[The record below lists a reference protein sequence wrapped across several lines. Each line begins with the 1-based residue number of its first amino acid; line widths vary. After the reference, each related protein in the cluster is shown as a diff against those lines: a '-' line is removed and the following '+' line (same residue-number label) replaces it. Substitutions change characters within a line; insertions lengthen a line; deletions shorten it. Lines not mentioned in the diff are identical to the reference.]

1 MLTALRVDGQV
12 PHAVFCAREPH
23 KVCELCSSVLAPL
36 QPTLVET
43 LSRAS
48 QAPVHDV
55 TDSTSIAVL
64 AEQPTDKVARTGHL
78 QGREHPT
85 GSEEGEVIRHE
96 RTIRL
101 PSLLCGADG
110 KGYSSVS
117 AS

>member
-1 MLTALRVDGQV
+1 MLTALRVDGPV

-55 TDSTSIAVL
+55 TDSTAVRSWL
-64 AEQPTDKVARTGHL
+64 NNPLTRSLEQDIYKAANILLEVKKVKR
-78 QGREHPT
+78 
-85 GSEEGEVIRHE
+85 
-96 RTIRL
+96 
-101 PSLLCGADG
+101 
-110 KGYSSVS
+110 
-117 AS
+117 